1 MTDRSLL
8 EALLAREGDILESSL
23 LEFGVVAGVRSIS
36 VAGSAYVSYD
46 LKLGRRQLLSGIEG
60 VLPDVAAR
68 VAQHR
73 RTHVKLRL
81 RSQPNPAIE
90 APHPQPKPLSWK
102 AILLGGPP
110 ATATVGISY
119 ASGRPEPVRVDLADS
134 PHVLVAG
141 TTGSGKSTALRAILC
156 TLTWRTPPDDL
167 QIRLVDLKNEALVPF
182 SNLPHCAGTGFTTR
196 SAAEQISQVADQL
209 QRRIAGASTAQRMV
223 LVIDELAQLDETSK
237 ARLGEILALGRSKR
251 IHVIAAT
258 QHPSKALVGDKSNY
272 SLRLVGRVGD
282 AQASA
287 LCCGRPGAGAEL
299 LPGKGAFLTVGADI
313 ERFQVADFSDETA
326 AGIVAVLCNRWP
338 STSVAPV
345 QATSVAAF
353 EAENTVSAPSTSVA
367 PVPAPLPAPPEPP
380 ADPAWPITKR
390 PPTTVEAQAIRRM
403 SATGMSLTKMCIAV
417 YGYKNTETL
426 DLVKGVLHNA

>member
-1 MTDRSLL
+1 MNLESLL
-8 EALLAREGDILESSL
+8 SKECDILESSL

-46 LKLGRRQLLSGIEG
+46 LKLGRRQLLAGIEG
-60 VLPDVAAR
+60 VLEDVSAR
-68 VAQHR
+68 IAQHR
-73 RTHVKLRL
+73 RSTVKLRL
-81 RSQPNPAIE
+81 RSQPSPAIE

-102 AILLGGPP
+102 TIPLGGPP
-110 ATATVGISY
+110 ATAAVGISY
-119 ASGRPEPVRVDLADS
+119 ASGRPTPVQVDLADT

-156 TLTWRTPPDDL
+156 GLTWRTPPDDL
-167 QIRLVDLKNEALVPF
+167 QVRLIDLKNEALVPF
-182 SNLPHCAGTGFTTR
+182 SLLPHCAGVGFTAR
-196 SAAEQISQVADQL
+196 SAAEQVARVADIL
-209 QRRIAGASTAQRMV
+209 HKRIAGASTAQRVV
-223 LVIDELAQLDETSK
+223 LAIDELAQLDETSK

-258 QHPSKALVGDKSNY
+258 QHPTAKLVGEKANY
-272 SLRLVGRVGD
+272 PLRLVGRVGD

-287 LCCGRPGAGAEL
+287 LCTGRPGAGAEQ
-299 LPGKGAFLTVGADI
+299 LPGKGAFLAVGADI

-326 AGIVAVLCNRWP
+326 AGIVGVLRNRWP

-367 PVPAPLPAPPEPP
+367 PVQAPLPAPPEPP

-417 YGYKNTETL
+417 YGYKNAETL

>member
-1 MTDRSLL
+1 MNLESLL
-8 EALLAREGDILESSL
+8 SKECDILESSL

-36 VAGSAYVSYD
+36 VAGSAYVAYE
-46 LKLGRRQLLSGIEG
+46 LRLGRRQLLAGIEG
-60 VLPDVAAR
+60 VLEDVSAR
-68 VAQHR
+68 IAQHR
-73 RTHVKLRL
+73 RSTVRLRL
-81 RSQPNPAIE
+81 RSQPSPAIE

-102 AILLGGPP
+102 TIPLGGPP
-110 ATATVGISY
+110 ATASVGLSY
-119 ASGRPEPVRVDLADS
+119 AAGRPEPVQVNLIDT

-156 TLTWRTPPDDL
+156 GLTWRTPPDDL
-167 QIRLVDLKNEALVPF
+167 QVRLIDLKNEALVPF
-182 SNLPHCAGTGFTTR
+182 SLLPHCAGVGFTAR
-196 SAAEQISQVADQL
+196 SAAEQISQVADIL
-209 QRRIAGASTAQRMV
+209 KKRIAGASAAQRVV

-251 IHVIAAT
+251 VNVVSAT
-258 QHPSKALVGDKSNY
+258 QHPTKALVGEKSNY
-272 SLRLVGRVGD
+272 PLRLVGRVTD
-282 AQASA
+282 AQSSA

-299 LPGKGAFLTVGADI
+299 LPGKGSFLAVGADI
-313 ERFQVADFSDETA
+313 PERFQVADFDESTA
-326 AGIVAVLCNRWP
+326 AGIVGVLRNRWP

-345 QATSVAAF
+345 PATSVAAF
-353 EAENTVSAPSTSVA
+353 EAENAPSTSVA
-367 PVPAPLPAPPEPP
+367 PVPAPPEPP

-390 PPTTVEAQAIRRM
+390 PPTTAEAQAIRRM